1 MEETPQE
8 PRARQRPRQRAAA
21 GRPKAGGTVV
31 EFSAPAGRK
40 PKVAVTGGAGFL
52 GSRLVRAL
60 AARGDREVVVLDLA
74 PAQNAPAEV
83 RHRFLDLNLPHS
95 DGTVYKLLQEE
106 KPDLLVHLAALRS
119 PSRDFTY
126 VHELN
131 SLGALNV
138 LAAAGESGVPRIIVG
153 GTTMVYGARGDNP
166 AYLSESHPLRADVQD
181 RFVLDFVEAE
191 KHARSHQRN
200 YPSSRV
206 VVLRFAQVL
215 GPDIRDYKTR
225 FLEAPAA
232 ITMLGYDPVLQ
243 FLHPDDA
250 TSALVKAVYAEDA
263 RGAFNI
269 APNGVVPLSSALML
283 YGTLPIPVPHPL
295 AYAVTEALWLAGLG
309 VAPGAHAH
317 YLRYSFIAGN
327 EKARA
332 TFGWEPQWT
341 TLETLVDTARTRRGE
356 GRALDFDALADV
368 ARRAAYHLD
377 QGLRGA
383 PAPAGQT
390 GDPHPKGG
398 RESGPR
404 KVAV

>member
-1 MEETPQE
+1 MEESPAK
-8 PRARQRPRQRAAA
+8 PARRKR
-21 GRPKAGGTVV
+21 GGTVV
-31 EFSAPAGRK
+31 EFASAAGRR

-60 AARGDREVVVLDLA
+60 AARGDRDVVVMDLA
-74 PAQNAPAEV
+74 PAANAPGEV

-95 DGTVYKLLQEE
+95 DGTVYKLLKEE

-119 PSRDFTY
+119 PTRDFTY

-138 LAAAGESGVPRIIVG
+138 LAAAGEAGVSRFILG
-153 GTTMVYGARGDNP
+153 GTTMVYGGRGDNA
-166 AYLSESHPLRADVQD
+166 AYLSEAHPLRADTQD
-181 RFVLDFVEAE
+181 HFILDFVEAE
-191 KHARSHQRN
+191 KHARDHQRN

-225 FLEAPAA
+225 YLESPAA

-250 TSALVKAVYAEDA
+250 TSALVKAVYAEEA

-269 APNGVVPLSSALML
+269 APDGVVPLSSALML
-283 YGTLPIPVPHPL
+283 YGTLPVPMPHPA
-295 AYAVTEALWLAGLG
+295 AYAAIEALWLSGVGL
-309 VAPGAHAH
+309 APGAHAH
-317 YLRYSFIAGN
+317 YLRYSCVAGN
-327 EKARA
+327 DKARKA
-332 TFGWEPQWT
+332 FGWEPQWT
-341 TLETLVDTARTRRGE
+341 TLETLVETARVRRGE
-356 GRALDFDALADV
+356 GRAIDFVALADA
-368 ARRAAYHLD
+368 ARRAAYHLG
-377 QGLRGA
+377 QSLRGG
-383 PAPAGQT
+383 P
-390 GDPHPKGG
+390 
-398 RESGPR
+398 SGPPPAEAAPRPARVR